1 MNDEKKFEVFKKQA
15 VTHNE
20 EVYGAEI
27 RSKYGDAQVDEAHA
41 AVMNLTQ
48 EQYREWTH
56 LGQAIQNGLED
67 AVQTGLSPEGESG
80 KEIAA
85 LHRRWL
91 TVTGNHYD
99 PDLHR
104 GLAELYVSDGR
115 FTAYYDK
122 TIPGCA
128 RFLRDAIAC
137 WASKI

>member
-1 MNDEKKFEVFKKQA
+1 
-15 VTHNE
+15 
-20 EVYGAEI
+20 
-27 RSKYGDAQVDEAHA
+27 
-41 AVMNLTQ
+41 MNLTQ

-104 GLAELYVSDGR
+104 GLAELYVSG
-115 FTAYYDK
+115 TVIASLLI
-122 TIPGCA
+122 TIRPAPGCA

>member
-1 MNDEKKFEVFKKQA
+1 MDSFGTGNSERPGGCGSNRIVP
-15 VTHNE
+15 
-20 EVYGAEI
+20 G
-27 RSKYGDAQVDEAHA
+27 G
-41 AVMNLTQ
+41 
-48 EQYREWTH
+48 RERK
-56 LGQAIQNGLED
+56 
-67 AVQTGLSPEGESG
+67 

-99 PDLHR
+99 PDLLR

-128 RFLRDAIAC
+128 RFCGMPSPAGPVKSEAR
-137 WASKI
+137 